1 MATADLPHARRVD
14 RIRAL
19 LDQLRQPHDTWLER
33 WVVFSQWVSR
43 SPEYVSWLLERLDE
57 QAQVIDHLRLELQ
70 HREAPPP
77 RQPPPLPRRLPGPPL
92 PPPIPP
98 ARHIEDQDTVDLSDI
113 LAEAFTVDLDDE
125 GGNDK

>member
-57 QAQVIDHLRLELQ
+57 QAQVIEQLQAELR
-70 HREAPPP
+70 RRDVPPP
-77 RQPPPLPRRLPGPPL
+77 RRPPPLPARLPGPPL
-92 PPPIPP
+92 PPPIPAP
-98 ARHIEDQDTVDLSDI
+98 RPIEDQETVDLSDI
-113 LAEAFTVDLDDE
+113 IAEAFTVDIEEEDH
-125 GGNDK
+125 